1 MLQNDQMMLAVQ
13 VDTEEENSANVTQD
27 FLKPNKWDLLQWP
40 GQSTDLSPVVNLTNE
55 WLAWRYQW

>member
-1 MLQNDQMMLAVQ
+1 MQ

-55 WLAWRYQW
+55 WLAWRYQ